1 MKKTYTIPQ
10 LCLADVPASDLIR
23 TSPIDPS
30 DLSDPWAPDRGW
42 DVPPLA

>member
-23 TSPIDPS
+23 TSPID
-30 DLSDPWAPDRGW
+30 LSDPWGSDRGW

>member
-30 DLSDPWAPDRGW
+30 DPWGPDKEW
-42 DVPPLA
+42 DVNQLPPLA

>member
-23 TSPIDPS
+23 TS
-30 DLSDPWAPDRGW
+30 DPWAPDKEW
-42 DVPPLA
+42 DVNQLPLA

>member
-23 TSPIDPS
+23 TSPIAP
-30 DLSDPWAPDRGW
+30 SDPWASDKEW

>member
-23 TSPIDPS
+23 TS
-30 DLSDPWAPDRGW
+30 SDPWAPDKEW

>member
-23 TSPIDPS
+23 TSP
-30 DLSDPWAPDRGW
+30 SDPWAPDKEW
-42 DVPPLA
+42 DVNQLPPLA

>member
-23 TSPIDPS
+23 TSP
-30 DLSDPWAPDRGW
+30 SDPWVSDKEW